1 MRKSKTFRNIV
12 TASALFLSFGMV
24 SATAQGNFRPTGAP
38 LTIEAMMKDY
48 NVWGARIS
56 PDGKHIAAL
65 AGVPGQNPIVRVW
78 DTEDMSKAPLQF
90 GSRVMRFVNLSFI
103 KNDKLFLGT
112 AQPVEQGHN
121 SDWIFSGAIAN
132 LDGSKIDAISNENA
146 ENTRDEDRVINVT
159 VFNRLPLDPENILVQ
174 ISKFSGTEIVKV
186 NLRSGA
192 SRRYF
197 RSGENES
204 VEWDDNQGVIRVKNR
219 LDFQNGVYYVKY
231 YLREGENNWRELT
244 GLQQAINDRYTLSVQ
259 HVSNDNR
266 TIWVITDKDTNY
278 AVLKKFDVATNTF
291 SETFAQNTEFDLTSA
306 TFGSAADEYAQNADP
321 LRDFCWGGPSTEC
334 QYSDPVDVRINA
346 LLERALP
353 GRNITF
359 GVRDG
364 GQRVLVQATAPNVP
378 TTFYLL
384 KNERQLVRI
393 GSMLE
398 GWDNRNLGPA
408 EWVNYP
414 ARDGLQ
420 IPSVLTLPPGY
431 NKERDGR
438 IPLVVLPHGGPW
450 ARDDMDFDS
459 SYWPQMF
466 ATRGFAVLQPNYRG
480 SEGLGKVLWKAG
492 DKEWGGKMQ
501 DDNDDGARWLV
512 AQGIADPNRMMVY
525 GYSYGGFA
533 AAAAAARSGSASQ
546 GLWQCAISGAP
557 AIDLVRISNDWG
569 ASRIQR
575 ITQGVT
581 VDGWNPAAHLN
592 EVKIPWLIVHGTYD
606 HQADIQHS
614 RDAAATMRSQNPS
627 ATFKFI
633 QIPRMSHTLVE
644 MLPEHKQQLMASIL
658 DWTANNCGNISATF
672 DDAEATS
679 IARRMNR

>member
-1 MRKSKTFRNIV
+1 MRKIIV
-12 TASALFLSFGMV
+12 A
-24 SATAQGNFRPTGAP
+24 
-38 LTIEAMMKDY
+38 
-48 NVWGARIS
+48 
-56 PDGKHIAAL
+56 
-65 AGVPGQNPIVRVW
+65 
-78 DTEDMSKAPLQF
+78 
-90 GSRVMRFVNLSFI
+90 
-103 KNDKLFLGT
+103 
-112 AQPVEQGHN
+112 
-121 SDWIFSGAIAN
+121 
-132 LDGSKIDAISNENA
+132 
-146 ENTRDEDRVINVT
+146 
-159 VFNRLPLDPENILVQ
+159 
-174 ISKFSGTEIVKV
+174 
-186 NLRSGA
+186 
-192 SRRYF
+192 
-197 RSGENES
+197 
-204 VEWDDNQGVIRVKNR
+204 
-219 LDFQNGVYYVKY
+219 
-231 YLREGENNWRELT
+231 
-244 GLQQAINDRYTLSVQ
+244 
-259 HVSNDNR
+259 
-266 TIWVITDKDTNY
+266 
-278 AVLKKFDVATNTF
+278 
-291 SETFAQNTEFDLTSA
+291 
-306 TFGSAADEYAQNADP
+306 
-321 LRDFCWGGPSTEC
+321 
-334 QYSDPVDVRINA
+334 
-346 LLERALP
+346 
-353 GRNITF
+353 
-359 GVRDG
+359 
-364 GQRVLVQATAPNVP
+364 ATAPNVP
-378 TTFYLL
+378 TTYYLL
-384 KNERQLVRI
+384 KNERQLIKI

-450 ARDDMDFDS
+450 ARDDMDFDG

-512 AQGIADPNRMMVY
+512 EQGIADPNRMMLY

-533 AAAAAARSGSASQ
+533 GAAAATRSGGASQ

-569 ASRIQR
+569 SSRIQR
-575 ITQGVT
+575 IVQGVT
-581 VDGWNPAAHLN
+581 VAGWNPADHYAD
-592 EVKIPWLIVHGTYD
+592 VKVPWLIVHGTYD

-614 RDAAATMRSQNPS
+614 RDAAARMRSQNPS
-627 ATFKFI
+627 AMFKFI
-633 QIPRMSHTLVE
+633 QIPRMSHTLTE